1 MATKKKNLK
10 KSAKTAKPTAAAQPQ
25 QASAGQQAPQQDP
38 TALSIGDLKN
48 LSTIL
53 DVASTRGAFK
63 ANEMA
68 GVGFLYNQAMPMGDN
83 TGQPG
88 DGQTGPK
95 RHFKHI
101 GELVDGGAKV
111 VIMYRTVPGE
121 PNNCLVVGTKF
132 LPDQYHNALMKAVES
147 DGGQDADEFADFAS
161 RQTFPDGTNMLAML
175 HNDNYI
181 KKFKSNEIM
190 VTYGNTDEGRIL
202 LNKLNEMIAKEKG
215 VSVKDLANDPEAA
228 EKAPA
233 KKVTTKKADAKKTS
247 AKE

>member
-10 KSAKTAKPTAAAQPQ
+10 KSAKLLLHLRRQRRLNRTGTA
-25 QASAGQQAPQQDP
+25 QAQAPQPDP

-68 GVGFLYNQAMPMGDN
+68 GVGFYTTNYRRSWPKWHQNKNLKEQSTGNGTSDCGRKIMATLMNVNDQAMPMGADS
-83 TGQPG
+83 GAG
-88 DGQTGPK
+88 EGATGPK

-121 PNNCLVVGTKF
+121 PDNCLVVGTKF
-132 LPDQYHNALMKAVES
+132 LPDLYHNALMKAVES
-147 DGGQDADEFADFAS
+147 DGGQDAEEFADFAS
-161 RQTFPDGTNMLAML
+161 RQTFPDGTNMLAMM

-181 KKFKSNEIM
+181 KKFKTKEIM
-190 VTYGNTDEGRIL
+190 VTFGNTADGRIL
-202 LNKLNEMIAKEKG
+202 L
-215 VSVKDLANDPEAA
+215 
-228 EKAPA
+228 
-233 KKVTTKKADAKKTS
+233 TS
-247 AKE
+247 

>member
-1 MATKKKNLK
+1 MATLMNV
-10 KSAKTAKPTAAAQPQ
+10 
-25 QASAGQQAPQQDP
+25 
-38 TALSIGDLKN
+38 N
-48 LSTIL
+48 
-53 DVASTRGAFK
+53 
-63 ANEMA
+63 
-68 GVGFLYNQAMPMGDN
+68 NQAMPRGDN
-83 TGQPG
+83 TGQAG

-101 GELVDGGAKV
+101 GELADESKAKV

-121 PNNCLVVGTKF
+121 ADNCLVVGTKF

-147 DGGQDADEFADFAS
+147 EGGQEADEFADFAS

-181 KKFKSNEIM
+181 KKFKTKEIM
-190 VTYGNTDEGRIL
+190 VTYGSGEDGRIL

-215 VSVKDLANDPEAA
+215 ITVKEMAKDPEAT
-228 EKAPA
+228 ETKTPA
-233 KKVTTKKADAKKTS
+233 KKTKKADAKAT

>member
-1 MATKKKNLK
+1 MATLMNV
-10 KSAKTAKPTAAAQPQ
+10 
-25 QASAGQQAPQQDP
+25 
-38 TALSIGDLKN
+38 N
-48 LSTIL
+48 
-53 DVASTRGAFK
+53 
-63 ANEMA
+63 
-68 GVGFLYNQAMPMGDN
+68 NQAMPMGDN
-83 TGQPG
+83 TGQAG

-121 PNNCLVVGTKF
+121 ADNCLVVGTKF
-132 LPDQYHNALMKAVES
+132 LPDMYHNAVMKAVES
-147 DGGQDADEFADFAS
+147 EGGQQADEFAEYAS

-181 KKFKSNEIM
+181 KKFKTKDIV
-190 VTYGNTDEGRIL
+190 VTYGNEKDGRIL

-215 VSVKDLANDPEAA
+215 VSVKDLAKDSEATTTT
-228 EKAPA
+228 A
-233 KKVTTKKADAKKTS
+233 KKTTKKADAKKTA